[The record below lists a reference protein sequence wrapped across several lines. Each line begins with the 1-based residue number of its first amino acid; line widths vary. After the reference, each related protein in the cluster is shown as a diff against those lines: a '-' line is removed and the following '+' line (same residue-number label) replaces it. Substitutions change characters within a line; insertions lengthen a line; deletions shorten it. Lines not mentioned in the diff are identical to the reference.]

1 MNYCRGR
8 WKRMKL
14 KRTFW
19 QSLLL
24 LIILLLLGNN
34 LLAITDPVESNY
46 TLTAKEM
53 LEANDWISPRIHGHY
68 WYDKPIFF
76 YWELMTAFSLL
87 GMNEFAARLF
97 PVVFAIANIIMTYWF
112 AKKVYGERVGL
123 MAMMIFGTSIECWY
137 LGKAIIT
144 DMTMTFFFNA
154 SLVSFYIGFNEGRR
168 KLYLFCYALAGLAV
182 LTKGPIGL
190 LLPGLIVVVFLLS
203 RRHASELLRMNWLPG
218 LVIFAAV
225 GCGWYWQM
233 YQLHGQEFIDGFFGV
248 HNFLRATVSE
258 HPRDDV
264 FYYYVVI
271 FLLGFL
277 PWSFVLLYRLKKDW
291 GQLRSEPMA
300 DHTIFLLQWA
310 VIVNVFFQLMATKYV
325 TYTLPAFMPLA
336 ILTAR
341 ILQERYDFVRKLSLG
356 TGIVLALLTF
366 TVAVPVC
373 RLRSGQGVADFLTK
387 INTDLPVYSFGIYKT
402 SEKYYYGR
410 EIPCLVT
417 AENKEKVQPNGI
429 SWNAT
434 NVMNFQ
440 TIEEL
445 PRGADIIVSCS
456 QQHRTHLQD
465 ELPQAKIKT
474 LANIGKRC
482 VLKVSLPK

>member
-1 MNYCRGR
+1 MN
-8 WKRMKL
+8 L

-19 QSLLL
+19 LTLLL
-24 LIILLLLGNN
+24 LTILLLLGNN
-34 LLAITDPVESNY
+34 LLMITDPVESNY

-53 LEANDWISPRIHGHY
+53 LEANDWMSPRIHGHY

-76 YWELMTAFSLL
+76 YWELMAAFSLL
-87 GMNEFAARLF
+87 GMKEFAARLF
-97 PVVFAIANIIMTYWF
+97 PVLFCVANIVLTYWF
-112 AKKVYGERVGL
+112 ARRLYGIKIGI

-137 LGKAIIT
+137 IGKAIIT
-144 DMTMTFFFNA
+144 DMTMAFFFNA
-154 SLVSFYIGFNEGRR
+154 ALVAFYIGFKEGRR
-168 KLYLFCYALAGLAV
+168 HLYLLCYGFAGLAV

-190 LLPGLIVVVFLLS
+190 LLPGLIVVIFLLS
-203 RRHASELLRMNWLPG
+203 RHHASELLRMNWLLG
-218 LVIFAAV
+218 LAVFAVV

-233 YQLHGQEFIDGFFGV
+233 YQIHGQEFIDGFFGV

-264 FYYYVVI
+264 FYYYTII
-271 FLLGFL
+271 FLIGFL

-291 GQLRSEPMA
+291 RRFRSEPMA

-341 ILQERYDFVRKLSLG
+341 ALRERYDFVRKLSLG
-356 TGIVLALLTF
+356 TGLVLALLTY

-373 RLRSGQGVADFLTK
+373 GLRSGHSVAEFLTK
-387 INTDLPVYSFGIYKT
+387 VNTGLPVYSFGIYKT
-402 SEKYYYGR
+402 SEKYYYGQ
-410 EIPCLVT
+410 EIPNLVT
-417 AENKEKVQPNGI
+417 AENKEMLQPNGI
-429 SWNAT
+429 NWNAT

-456 QQHRTHLQD
+456 QLHKNQLQD
-465 ELPQAKIKT
+465 ELPKAKIKT
-474 LANIGKRC
+474 LAQFGKRY
-482 VLKVSLPK
+482 VLKVSLPQ